1 MSTTLQPSPDLTA
14 GPAQRGGIIAII
26 NRTPATR
33 TLTAG
38 VIVLALLS
46 LTRVISGA
54 DDLTSSGT
62 MSTTIRLAIPI
73 LLAGL
78 AGLYAERVG
87 VLNIGIEGMMILG
100 TWFGGF
106 GAWMYGP
113 WIGLLL
119 GVLGGMA
126 GGFIHAVATVKFNVD
141 HVISGVVMN
150 LFAFNAMRYLSDL
163 VFTGEEGGG
172 ISQSP
177 AQTSAI
183 PTFSVPFLAGGTI
196 GGWKSPDIHGWL
208 ENRHWFFI
216 GDLAGLLRGVFL
228 GLSWAS
234 AIALALV
241 PLSAWLLWRTRFGLR
256 LRSSGE
262 APDAAESLG
271 VKVTRVRYGGLL
283 ISGGMAGFSGAYLAI
298 VPFNAYRQGQTA
310 GRGFIG
316 LATMIFGNWMPTGV
330 LGGALLFGWTDALKL
345 RKSDSITAL
354 FLFITFLAGVAVIL
368 ALYRRKVVSA
378 GVAAAAG
385 ALFLIVYLTV
395 DEVPESLTQATP
407 YLATLIVLATASQRL
422 RPPAFAGRPW
432 RSGEG
437 H

>member
-1 MSTTLQPSPDLTA
+1 
-14 GPAQRGGIIAII
+14 
-26 NRTPATR
+26 
-33 TLTAG
+33 
-38 VIVLALLS
+38 
-46 LTRVISGA
+46 
-54 DDLTSSGT
+54 
-62 MSTTIRLAIPI
+62 
-73 LLAGL
+73 
-78 AGLYAERVG
+78 
-87 VLNIGIEGMMILG
+87 
-100 TWFGGF
+100 
-106 GAWMYGP
+106 
-113 WIGLLL
+113 
-119 GVLGGMA
+119 
-126 GGFIHAVATVKFNVD
+126 
-141 HVISGVVMN
+141 
-150 LFAFNAMRYLSDL
+150 
-163 VFTGEEGGG
+163 
-172 ISQSP
+172 
-177 AQTSAI
+177 
-183 PTFSVPFLAGGTI
+183 
-196 GGWKSPDIHGWL
+196 
-208 ENRHWFFI
+208 
-216 GDLAGLLRGVFL
+216 VFL